1 MVVSAKATS
10 ANRFTKD
17 PTMTNFAKLKAVAAV
32 SAACA
37 GLFGATSAQAYVYAV
52 SHLEIQ
58 ALSLNITPTATI
70 NNFTFDQTNTA
81 SLNSGP
87 VATGAS
93 CNKGGLPAC
102 GAGPVLDAAVANAPG
117 SVPVRGENNF
127 GFLGVNNVSSYSSAD
142 SVLTTAQLVTGTP
155 TSLNQIAESLLNT
168 NGFAKANALQQSN
181 TSMVISL
188 TVAGGPASLSF
199 NFNADPDQRSQI
211 GGPDVGAYLS
221 QSDMNASFTLS
232 RSSQDGGGSVNWTP
246 SGTAGVNDCNVIGLA
261 GVVCTETADGADLND
276 NTTTGTNP
284 GVDDNSFEVANIFA
298 AFGINITG
306 LAAGNYTLALNA
318 QTSTSIVRNVPEPG
332 ALALMGIA
340 LAGLAFT
347 AKRRQSKQA

>member
-1 MVVSAKATS
+1 
-10 ANRFTKD
+10 
-17 PTMTNFAKLKAVAAV
+17 MTNFAKLKAVAAV

-52 SHLEIQ
+52 SHLEIE
-58 ALSLNITPTATI
+58 ALSLVITPTATI
-70 NNFTFDQTNTA
+70 NSFTFDQTNTA

-87 VATGAS
+87 FATGAS
-93 CNKGGLPAC
+93 CNSALLPAC
-102 GAGPVLDAAVANAPG
+102 GAAPVLDAAVANAPG
-117 SVPVRGENNF
+117 SVPLRGENNF

-181 TSMVISL
+181 TSMFIEL
-188 TVAGGPASLSF
+188 TVAGGPASLTF
-199 NFNADPDQRSQI
+199 NFRADPDQRSEI
-211 GGPDVGAYLS
+211 GGPDIGAYLS
-221 QSDMNASFTLS
+221 QSDLNASFTLS
-232 RSSQDGGGSVNWTP
+232 RSSQDGGGSINWTP
-246 SGTAGVNDCNVIGLA
+246 NGTAANDCTVSGALF
-261 GVVCTETADGADLND
+261 GVATCTESADGADLND

-284 GVDDNSFEVANIFA
+284 AFDDNSFEAANIFS
-298 AFGINITG
+298 AFGINIAG

-318 QTSTSIVRNVPEPG
+318 QTSTSIIRNVPEPG

-347 AKRRQSKQA
+347 AKRRQGKQA